1 MEEGE
6 FWQSDEED
14 DEEDACAKNCLEMEH
29 FLQDFR
35 SGMIPFYE
43 QASDFLKIALFR
55 DKSLEEQKRRMFP
68 FLVCEMVACN
78 VKTFNERLCTPQN
91 LTILFSALENEDD
104 VFLGYFM
111 RITLI
116 LIQSSKEI
124 LKEGIEE
131 LDF

>member
-1 MEEGE
+1 MEAGE
-6 FWQSDEED
+6 FWQSDEE

-68 FLVCEMVACN
+68 FLVCEMVACH
-78 VKTFNERLCTPQN
+78 VKTFNERLCTP
-91 LTILFSALENEDD
+91 LYFFLLSKMKMKF
-104 VFLGYFM
+104 FLGYFM